1 MNKTEIKHHIKTV
14 LRKTLYTASPLFHCR
29 SHMTAEDAR
38 TNLLEVCPIPAG
50 SAMGSNRV
58 LTPSV
63 DLQIVIPAYNVEA
76 YLDACMDSVLSQETD
91 YSYHVILVDDGAKD
105 GTPAICDKY
114 DTDPRVT
121 VIHQANRGLS
131 GARNTG
137 MQQIFGKYLM
147 FLDSDDILL
156 PGAVQAMLDTA
167 FDHDCDL
174 VEGSACYL
182 FENRQEIMHRFPGSA
197 KAEDPY
203 TTLHGHAWGKLYRA
217 ELFADLCFPEGFWYE
232 DSIMTFLIFPQ
243 LKNAWV
249 TDQLCYGYRINQAGI
264 VRSSH
269 GKPRSV
275 ETYWLTEQLM
285 EAYAAAG
292 FPVTQEYFRSILHQF
307 RLNQHR
313 VSDLSKEIQESVFV
327 LSCDLLARWFPEDMT
342 DKQYRQLLKTLHSR
356 DFGAFRICCK
366 LL

>member
-1 MNKTEIKHHIKTV
+1 MTKTMIKHHIKNF
-14 LRKTLYTASPLFHCR
+14 LRGTLNTASPLFHR
-29 SHMTAEDAR
+29 QSHMSTEDAR
-38 TNLLEVCPIPAG
+38 TNLLAVCPIPTGTAR
-50 SAMGSNRV
+50 GSNHV
-58 LTPSV
+58 TTPAV

-76 YLDACMDSVLSQETD
+76 YLEECMDSVLSQETT

-105 GTPAICDKY
+105 GTPALCDRY
-114 DTDPRVT
+114 TDDPRVT

-137 MQQIFGKYLM
+137 LGEIFGKYLM
-147 FLDSDDILL
+147 FVDSDDILL
-156 PGAVQAMLDTA
+156 PGSIQAMLDTA
-167 FDHDCDL
+167 FDHNCDL

-182 FENRQEIMHRFPGSA
+182 YDHSREIMHQFPAAA
-197 KAEDPY
+197 KTEDPY
-203 TTLHGHAWGKLYRA
+203 ALLHGHAWGKLYKA

-232 DSIMTFLIFPQ
+232 DSIITFLVFPQ

-249 TDQLCYGYRINQAGI
+249 TDHLCYGYRINQAGI

-285 EAYAAAG
+285 ETFAAAG
-292 FPVTQEYFRSILHQF
+292 FPVTQDYFRSILHQF

-313 VSDLSKEIQESVFV
+313 VTDLSDEIQESVFV
-327 LSCDLLARWFPEDMT
+327 LSCELLSRWFPDDMT
-342 DKQYRQLLKTLHSR
+342 DRQYRHLLRAMRSR
-356 DFGAFRICCK
+356 DFGAFRMCCK